1 MKKLLPYLLLNL
13 LLMFT
18 LITGN
23 AVAADSKPL
32 ENKKLVVIVKTGDV
46 MEAGMGLALAH
57 SAVKK
62 GAKVTVVLGANA
74 ALYPVIK
81 GGQGI
86 FAAKGKT
93 PREMLTAII
102 SDGGTVYLC
111 KTCAVHQGLK
121 QEDLI
126 EGATIVSSIKIFEA
140 LYEDGAKSMS
150 F

>member
-1 MKKLLPYLLLNL
+1 MKKLLPYLLLA
-13 LLMFT
+13 FT
-18 LITGN
+18 LLTGN
-23 AVAADSKPL
+23 AFAADEKPL
-32 ENKKLVVIVKTGDV
+32 EGKKLVVIIKTGDV
-46 MEAGMGLALAH
+46 TEAGMGLALSH

-93 PREMLTAII
+93 PREMLKSII
-102 SDGGTVYLC
+102 AEGGTVYLC
-111 KTCAVHQGLK
+111 KTCAVYQGLK

-126 EGATIVSSIKIFEA
+126 EGATIVSSIKIFDA
-140 LYEDGAKSMS
+140 LYEEGAKSMS
-150 F
+150 Y